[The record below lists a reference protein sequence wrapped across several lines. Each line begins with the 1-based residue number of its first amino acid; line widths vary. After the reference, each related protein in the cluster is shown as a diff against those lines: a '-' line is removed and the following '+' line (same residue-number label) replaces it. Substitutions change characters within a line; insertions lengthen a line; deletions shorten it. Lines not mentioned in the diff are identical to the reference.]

1 VTYAES
7 DGAPHGADGDVRTV
21 LARAHRDEWARVLA
35 VTARLAGDIDL
46 AEECTQDAFV
56 AALQTWE
63 RDGVPDNPGA
73 WLTTTARRKVLDAHR
88 RNQTLRAK
96 LPLLIDSAHEPGADA
111 ALADDDGAVPGG
123 TVIADDRLRLI
134 FTCCHPALAREAQV
148 ALTLRLLCG
157 LSTAE
162 IARVFLVPEP
172 TMAAR
177 VTRAKKKIAAARIP
191 YRVPGSE
198 ELPDRLDAVLTVLH
212 LLFTT
217 GHAAPSG
224 EALIRVDL
232 VVRAISLTRLLA
244 LLMPDEVEVRGLL
257 ALMLVTDARRT
268 GRTDASG
275 ELVLLADQDRSG
287 WDRTAIEEGRELLM
301 SALRH
306 GGRPGRFVLQA
317 AIGALH
323 AEAPSYQDTDWR
335 QIVGLYDLLLT
346 RWPSPV
352 VSLNR
357 AVAVAMCD
365 GPEAG
370 LAEIDALDSAQEGG
384 TRPVLAGYHYLPA
397 ARADLL
403 RQLGRRAEAAEQYRL
418 ALAACDNTAEQRFL
432 EGRLAELQ

>member
-1 VTYAES
+1 MTYAES
-7 DGAPHGADGDVRTV
+7 DGAPHGADGDIRTV

-172 TMAAR
+172 TMA
-177 VTRAKKKIAAARIP
+177 
-191 YRVPGSE
+191 
-198 ELPDRLDAVLTVLH
+198 
-212 LLFTT
+212 
-217 GHAAPSG
+217 
-224 EALIRVDL
+224 
-232 VVRAISLTRLLA
+232 
-244 LLMPDEVEVRGLL
+244 
-257 ALMLVTDARRT
+257 
-268 GRTDASG
+268 
-275 ELVLLADQDRSG
+275 
-287 WDRTAIEEGRELLM
+287 
-301 SALRH
+301 
-306 GGRPGRFVLQA
+306 
-317 AIGALH
+317 
-323 AEAPSYQDTDWR
+323 
-335 QIVGLYDLLLT
+335 
-346 RWPSPV
+346 
-352 VSLNR
+352 
-357 AVAVAMCD
+357 
-365 GPEAG
+365 
-370 LAEIDALDSAQEGG
+370 
-384 TRPVLAGYHYLPA
+384 
-397 ARADLL
+397 
-403 RQLGRRAEAAEQYRL
+403 
-418 ALAACDNTAEQRFL
+418 
-432 EGRLAELQ
+432 